1 MVKLECTIF
10 DYSDEPYLFYLA
22 EMLSKD
28 FNKGG
33 QLLYSGD
40 NNEMSILMNMFKT
53 CLAQNR
59 ILKIRQH

>member
-1 MVKLECTIF
+1 MHNFF

-22 EMLSKD
+22 EMLSKI
-28 FNKGG
+28 
-33 QLLYSGD
+33 LIRWRSVTSGD

>member
-1 MVKLECTIF
+1 MHNFF

-22 EMLSKD
+22 EMLSKI
-28 FNKGG
+28 
-33 QLLYSGD
+33 LIRVRSVTSGD